1 MHAQYVYGT
10 SYGVIISCM
19 MLPHCVQVLV
29 QEPASGLRAV
39 PLTLVRSGAYG
50 EAIVTWNLTLL
61 DSTSLLDVGATA
73 ATVTVPHG
81 GCRHM
86 QLWRQESA
94 VKDNAVLSLVE
105 IWIYSISVVGFSI
118 GL

>member
-1 MHAQYVYGT
+1 M
-10 SYGVIISCM
+10 ILSCM

-50 EAIVTWNLTLL
+50 EAIVTWNLNLL

-73 ATVTVPHG
+73 ATVTIPDG

-86 QLWRQESA
+86 QLWRQESE
-94 VKDNAVLSLVE
+94 VKDNAVFC
-105 IWIYSISVVGFSI
+105 SIR
-118 GL
+118 LEPC